1 MDYKYVYNLFQKAV
15 DNALTCIVENT
26 YHSEWSE
33 LGCGWQEQW
42 SISKEITNI
51 AGIYASCE
59 GLIALHEKQE
69 LMHDFYKRV
78 YKYHLC
84 QIFNE
89 NIPAQSPQ
97 NQRVRNRGLYTT
109 YKLAHFLLAS
119 SYLKNPDIELMKHVL
134 QRLVANYMPDKKM
147 FAPSNKKEFGCI
159 LATSDALTALISA
172 CNIIQTDQE
181 VIKSCIGRF
190 TELFHSYNFKKQNE
204 KIGEKAIIL
213 WTISNMPEYFES
225 KVVKKAA
232 INLIHLIEMIDGS
245 KDKKVTVKF
254 NISYLDNPNDNDY
267 YNTNVH
273 ILLLETVVN
282 YIQHKYIVPDY
293 FSAILENLLFISN
306 AMIEKGY
313 YSTSD
318 SGPVIEFWENFQ
330 AVQLLKHSCNLIEQ
344 NYYETG
350 GNIMIVSPK
359 IFNKTKFT
367 QDAKLVTVI
376 MPFNEEWS
384 EDFYQ
389 ACIEALEPK
398 GYQVW
403 QADLIKVDEIIMQK
417 IWENINQSK
426 FIIAECTG
434 KNPNVFYELGIAHTI
449 GKPVFMCAQNASD
462 FPFDVSFIKHFVY
475 NPAKYKSMTKLKED
489 MNEFANRTS

>member
-1 MDYKYVYNLFQKAV
+1 M
-15 DNALTCIVENT
+15 
-26 YHSEWSE
+26 
-33 LGCGWQEQW
+33 
-42 SISKEITNI
+42 
-51 AGIYASCE
+51 
-59 GLIALHEKQE
+59 
-69 LMHDFYKRV
+69 
-78 YKYHLC
+78 
-84 QIFNE
+84 
-89 NIPAQSPQ
+89 
-97 NQRVRNRGLYTT
+97 
-109 YKLAHFLLAS
+109 
-119 SYLKNPDIELMKHVL
+119 
-134 QRLVANYMPDKKM
+134 
-147 FAPSNKKEFGCI
+147 
-159 LATSDALTALISA
+159 
-172 CNIIQTDQE
+172 
-181 VIKSCIGRF
+181 
-190 TELFHSYNFKKQNE
+190 
-204 KIGEKAIIL
+204 
-213 WTISNMPEYFES
+213 
-225 KVVKKAA
+225 
-232 INLIHLIEMIDGS
+232 
-245 KDKKVTVKF
+245 
-254 NISYLDNPNDNDY
+254 
-267 YNTNVH
+267 H